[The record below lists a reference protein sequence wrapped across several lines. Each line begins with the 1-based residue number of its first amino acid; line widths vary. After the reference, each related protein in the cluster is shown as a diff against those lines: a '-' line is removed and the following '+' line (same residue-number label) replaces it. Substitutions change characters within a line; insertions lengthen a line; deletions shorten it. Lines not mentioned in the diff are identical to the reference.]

1 MKDEA
6 FIRGAI
12 PMTKSEVRAVSVSRL
27 ELKPENILYDVGA
40 GTGSVSVEAALL
52 IPRGRVYAFE
62 QKEEGC
68 SLIQANA
75 QRHGVK
81 NITVVQG
88 KAPDTWEGLPAPDCI
103 FIGGSGGKMTEVLER
118 AFALNPSVRVV
129 VNVIALESLHQIMEY
144 CRAKEVEPE
153 VSCIQVSRACVRGR
167 YHMMEGQNPVYVISF
182 GGLQKEVKKEE
193 EENVAEKRQIPRIL
207 IASPASGS
215 GKTVITAGLLSLL
228 KKRGIACASFKCGPD
243 YIDPMFHRQVLGI
256 PCCNLDRFFLDRE
269 QVRNLFLEKTK
280 EADS

>member
-1 MKDEA
+1 
-6 FIRGAI
+6 
-12 PMTKSEVRAVSVSRL
+12 
-27 ELKPENILYDVGA
+27 
-40 GTGSVSVEAALL
+40 
-52 IPRGRVYAFE
+52 
-62 QKEEGC
+62 
-68 SLIQANA
+68 
-75 QRHGVK
+75 
-81 NITVVQG
+81 
-88 KAPDTWEGLPAPDCI
+88 
-103 FIGGSGGKMTEVLER
+103 
-118 AFALNPSVRVV
+118 
-129 VNVIALESLHQIMEY
+129 
-144 CRAKEVEPE
+144 
-153 VSCIQVSRACVRGR
+153 
-167 YHMMEGQNPVYVISF
+167 MMEGQNPVYVISF

-280 EADS
+280 EAELAVTEGAMGY